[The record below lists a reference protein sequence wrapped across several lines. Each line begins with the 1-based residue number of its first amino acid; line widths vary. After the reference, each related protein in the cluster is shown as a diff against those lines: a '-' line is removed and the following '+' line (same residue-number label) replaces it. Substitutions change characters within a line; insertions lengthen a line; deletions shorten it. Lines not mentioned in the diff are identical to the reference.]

1 MACLHL
7 VVLEMEK
14 KGRKGRCAS
23 MTGLTLSTKL
33 SESQKILLF
42 QRWGKNITTTQMMGV
57 EQRHSHK
64 SRCSPCNFHTNA
76 VSN

>member
-23 MTGLTLSTKL
+23 MSWADLKHKALRESENTLISK
-33 SESQKILLF
+33 
-42 QRWGKNITTTQMMGV
+42 MG
-57 EQRHSHK
+57 
-64 SRCSPCNFHTNA
+64 
-76 VSN
+76 